1 MKKYKVGISDIGY
14 EDIVEADDEQEA
26 EEIAL
31 IHCKQYLQEY
41 VDVDT
46 LEEVKWITKKVVIIL
61 DWLYYITMNGVK
73 KKIEIQVGIKN
84 I

>member
-1 MKKYKVGISDIGY
+1 MKKYKVGISELGY
-14 EDIVEADDEQEA
+14 EEIVDAEDEQEA
-26 EEIAL
+26 EEMAL

-46 LEEVKWITKKVVIIL
+46 LEEVKWIIKKIIIIL
-61 DWLYYITMNGVK
+61 DWLYYITMSGVK
-73 KKIEIQVGIKN
+73 KKVEIQVGILN

>member
-46 LEEVKWITKKVVIIL
+46 LEEVK
-61 DWLYYITMNGVK
+61 
-73 KKIEIQVGIKN
+73 
-84 I
+84 

>member
-31 IHCKQYLQEY
+31 IHYKQYLQEY

-46 LEEVKWITKKVVIIL
+46 LEEVK
-61 DWLYYITMNGVK
+61 
-73 KKIEIQVGIKN
+73 
-84 I
+84 

>member
-46 LEEVKWITKKVVIIL
+46 LEEV
-61 DWLYYITMNGVK
+61 
-73 KKIEIQVGIKN
+73 E
-84 I
+84 

>member
-46 LEEVKWITKKVVIIL
+46 LEEVELK
-61 DWLYYITMNGVK
+61 
-73 KKIEIQVGIKN
+73 Q
-84 I
+84 

>member
-1 MKKYKVGISDIGY
+1 MKKYKVGITDIGY

-31 IHCKQYLQEY
+31 IHCKQYLQDY

-46 LEEVKWITKKVVIIL
+46 LEEV
-61 DWLYYITMNGVK
+61 
-73 KKIEIQVGIKN
+73 E
-84 I
+84 

>member
-1 MKKYKVGISDIGY
+1 MKKYKVGISYIGY

-46 LEEVKWITKKVVIIL
+46 LEEVK
-61 DWLYYITMNGVK
+61 
-73 KKIEIQVGIKN
+73 
-84 I
+84 

>member
-31 IHCKQYLQEY
+31 ILCKQYLQEY

-46 LEEVKWITKKVVIIL
+46 LEEVK
-61 DWLYYITMNGVK
+61 
-73 KKIEIQVGIKN
+73 
-84 I
+84 

>member
-1 MKKYKVGISDIGY
+1 MKKYKVGISELGY
-14 EDIVEADDEQEA
+14 EEIVEAEDEQEA
-26 EEIAL
+26 EEMAL

-46 LEEVKWITKKVVIIL
+46 LEEVKWIIKKIIIIL
-61 DWLYYITMNGVK
+61 DWLYYITMSGVK
-73 KKIEIQVGIKN
+73 KKVEIQVGILN

>member
-1 MKKYKVGISDIGY
+1 MKKYKVGITDIGY

-46 LEEVKWITKKVVIIL
+46 LEEVEWKDI
-61 DWLYYITMNGVK
+61 
-73 KKIEIQVGIKN
+73 
-84 I
+84 

>member
-73 KKIEIQVGIKN
+73 KKIEI
-84 I
+84 